1 MVLAQEQRYR
11 SMEQDRELR
20 NKLIHLRSIH
30 LQQKKA
36 ERQIL
41 YIITYIGI
49 SKQAN
54 VHYRAEIVHRQNK
67 LVSFSDGIKRC

>member
-1 MVLAQEQRYR
+1 MDLEHIMLKEISQ
-11 SMEQDRELR
+11 
-20 NKLIHLRSIH
+20 
-30 LQQKKA
+30 
-36 ERQIL
+36 RQIL